1 MYRHHYHYNDYCLES
16 QFLKAGGRRV
26 QWLIFSYLIYDKMSR
41 SPVRYSTHGTEE
53 SDHNN

>member
-1 MYRHHYHYNDYCLES
+1 MYPHHYHYNDYCLES